1 MNNERLR
8 KLFRLARTETPP
20 APPEGFD
27 ARVLAAIRR
36 EQREQRAAPASLWE
50 QLGELFPRFAT
61 AAVLVIAVCALAD
74 FYFSATQPSSLA
86 ADVTELSE
94 QWLFAANGDAHEQ

>member
-36 EQREQRAAPASLWE
+36 ERRAAPASLWE